1 MSSPREPDPPLRP
14 SPAHMPAS
22 SRALTRAAGAHSGGA
37 HVQPVADAVEA
48 PLTEV
53 VQPGGRSM
61 STLARAALGAGA
73 ASLGAAALL
82 VMTFGPAALALEP
95 STLATSPPSAS
106 AEAPH
111 PVRAAAWVDAA
122 PEVAVTQREQELE
135 A

>member
-22 SRALTRAAGAHSGGA
+22 SRALVRAAGVHSGGA
-37 HVQPVADAVEA
+37 HVQSVAVEA
-48 PLTEV
+48 SRTES

-95 STLATSPPSAS
+95 STLASSPPSAS

-111 PVRAAAWVDAA
+111 PVRAAAWVDSA